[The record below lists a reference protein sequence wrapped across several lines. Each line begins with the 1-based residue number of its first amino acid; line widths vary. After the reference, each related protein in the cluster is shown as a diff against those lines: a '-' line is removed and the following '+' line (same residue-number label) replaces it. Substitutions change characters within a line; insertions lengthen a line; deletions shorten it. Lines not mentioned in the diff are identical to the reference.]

1 MKKNE
6 ACIVTIPSE
15 YGFEEEDKQCD
26 LALVPANS
34 TLTYEI
40 EMDSFEKAK
49 DPWDMDTAQKLVEA
63 AKKKNEGNS
72 LFKSGKIF
80 HAARKYEKGCRF
92 VDFETVFEDGDE
104 KREARSLKMSLKL
117 NDAACKLKLKDY
129 SEAIHLTTKCLESD
143 PVNVKA
149 LYRRAQAYSATMD
162 LELAEEDIK
171 KALEIDPE
179 NRDTKLEQKRL
190 NQKIAA
196 HRKKEAKLYGNMFER
211 MRKMEE
217 KESKQSSLGIANL
230 AQAEPVRGNPELS
243 MEANAPQVSVQG

>member
-1 MKKNE
+1 
-6 ACIVTIPSE
+6 
-15 YGFEEEDKQCD
+15 
-26 LALVPANS
+26 
-34 TLTYEI
+34 
-40 EMDSFEKAK
+40 
-49 DPWDMDTAQKLVEA
+49 
-63 AKKKNEGNS
+63 
-72 LFKSGKIF
+72 
-80 HAARKYEKGCRF
+80 
-92 VDFETVFEDGDE
+92 
-104 KREARSLKMSLKL
+104 MSLKL

-129 SEAIHLTTKCLESD
+129 SEAIHLTTKCLEDD

-217 KESKQSSLGIANL
+217 KESKQSDLGIANL
-230 AQAEPVRGNPELS
+230 AQAESAQGNPEQLS
-243 MEANAPQVSVQG
+243 VQANAPQVSVEG